1 MSELAG
7 VVGAR
12 FDHDGSVLVT
22 EVTHDS
28 RRVTEGSMYVALVG
42 RNFDGHDYV
51 VDAVSKGAVAVCVE
65 RTTKLAIP
73 ELVVDDTRAVLGDLS
88 AAVYDHPSHALSV
101 IGVTGTNGK
110 TTVTHYIDSIAHQ
123 SGRVTGLMGTIR
135 TRIAGDEVPASMTT
149 PEASEFQRLLAAMR
163 DAGVTLVSAE
173 VSSHALE
180 FGRVKATRFAVA
192 AFTNLSQ
199 DHLDFHGDMESYRA
213 AKERL
218 FTEYEV
224 GTAVFNIDDPV
235 GAGLAAHYQGQ
246 QLTVGE
252 GGDVSVHDVH
262 LQSDGHTHFQ
272 LETPWGG
279 ADVSAP
285 VMGTFNIANLALAVT
300 CCVAS
305 GLDFGTVAQALPH
318 VAGVPGR
325 FEMVSGD
332 DPIRVVVDYAH
343 TPEAVVRA
351 VDASRELTTG
361 RVIALLGAGG
371 DRDRAKRPAMG
382 AALSAAD
389 LAIVTSDNPRS
400 EDPDEIVAEV
410 MRGVDEGREHL
421 VEVDRR
427 RAIDIA
433 IDRAEDGDVV
443 LILGR
448 GHEPFQET
456 AGQKVV
462 FDDRVVAAEA
472 LRRRRKSARNDGGS
486 GSISS

>member
-1 MSELAG
+1 
-7 VVGAR
+7 
-12 FDHDGSVLVT
+12 
-22 EVTHDS
+22 
-28 RRVTEGSMYVALVG
+28 
-42 RNFDGHDYV
+42 
-51 VDAVSKGAVAVCVE
+51 
-65 RTTKLAIP
+65 
-73 ELVVDDTRAVLGDLS
+73 
-88 AAVYDHPSHALSV
+88 
-101 IGVTGTNGK
+101 
-110 TTVTHYIDSIAHQ
+110 
-123 SGRVTGLMGTIR
+123 
-135 TRIAGDEVPASMTT
+135 
-149 PEASEFQRLLAAMR
+149 
-163 DAGVTLVSAE
+163 
-173 VSSHALE
+173 
-180 FGRVKATRFAVA
+180 
-192 AFTNLSQ
+192 
-199 DHLDFHGDMESYRA
+199 
-213 AKERL
+213 
-218 FTEYEV
+218 
-224 GTAVFNIDDPV
+224 
-235 GAGLAAHYQGQ
+235 
-246 QLTVGE
+246 
-252 GGDVSVHDVH
+252 
-262 LQSDGHTHFQ
+262 
-272 LETPWGG
+272 
-279 ADVSAP
+279 
-285 VMGTFNIANLALAVT
+285 MGTFNIANLALAVT

-351 VDASRELTTG
+351 VDASRKLTTG

-472 LRRRRKSARNDGGS
+472 LQRRRKSARNDGGS